1 MIYKIIDTEKNVVV
15 ALGGSLDDM
24 LESWERIIRIEQERL
39 QKRYALQC
47 VGVDRKQKNLGLISE
62 VAKNGTV

>member
-24 LESWERIIRIEQERL
+24 LESWERIVRIEQERL
-39 QKRYALQC
+39 QERYTLQC
-47 VGVDRKQKNLGLISE
+47 VGVDQKQKSLGLMSE
-62 VAKNGTV
+62 VSAHGKI